1 MRRRAC
7 AGQMTVELAVVL
19 PVVIVMVAA
28 VVTIMRYVACCAT
41 FDHVALDAVVAYGTS
56 PAGSTLADN
65 ACSEVRQTIVD
76 ALASDACDVQVS
88 ATKSIEDG
96 QPGHLTINP
105 LLVTYTCKLTYR
117 PLISSVSVAGA
128 TFTSPVALTHER
140 TLVIDR
146 YRPGVVI

>member
-1 MRRRAC
+1 MRARASR
-7 AGQMTVELAVVL
+7 GQMTVELAVVM

-28 VVTIMRYVACCAT
+28 VVTILRYVACCAT

-56 PAGSTLADN
+56 PSGSTLSDN
-65 ACSEVRQTIVD
+65 ACAEVRQAIQD
-76 ALASDACDVQVS
+76 ALASDACEVQVS
-88 ATKSIEDG
+88 ATKAAQDG

-105 LLVTYTCKLTYR
+105 LLVTYTCTLVYH
-117 PLISSVSVAGA
+117 PLFSSVSVAGA
-128 TFTSPVALTHER
+128 TFASPVALTHER